1 VVRATGD
8 IAAGQLAEKQ
18 LPDGTSFMTVGVRQ
32 EVGTVVVGLQRV
44 LDRVAT
50 EH

>member
-8 IAAGQLAEKQ
+8 TAVGQLAEKQ
-18 LPDGTSFMTVGVRQ
+18 LPGDTSFMTVGVRQ
-32 EVGTVVVGLQRV
+32 DVDTVVVELQRV
-44 LDRVAT
+44 LDRVAA